1 MNPLTTP
8 VVPAAVLFALAVA
21 LGLAGPAVAS
31 DPTPTRTPTA
41 TPTPTPTPQPRTVA
55 EAARQARAGAAE
67 GATPTRT
74 PIVISN
80 ENLAE
85 LAAKGTLTEV
95 TRISDDSSR
104 RPVSGTETTGAEA
117 ETGRGTTEEDTKK
130 AYWRGRYAGQKE
142 MIEAIKRE
150 IEALDS
156 EIPGLWNQF
165 YAWDDPAYRDGVIK
179 VQLDQKLA
187 RREEL
192 AKQLPEEE
200 AKLPEILNDARRDG
214 ALPGW
219 FRDIK

>member
-1 MNPLTTP
+1 MKRPTALAAPARMILALALTLG
-8 VVPAAVLFALAVA
+8 VSGPAASA
-21 LGLAGPAVAS
+21 
-31 DPTPTRTPTA
+31 DPTPTPTPTA
-41 TPTPTPTPQPRTVA
+41 TPTPTVPPQTVA
-55 EAARQARAGAAE
+55 EAARQARAGAGQ

-95 TRISDDSSR
+95 TGTSSDASAR
-104 RPVSGTETTGAEA
+104 RPVSAPGADA
-117 ETGRGTTEEDTKK
+117 GPDADGAAVTEEETKR
-130 AYWRGRYAGQKE
+130 AYWRSRYKGQKDL
-142 MIEAIKRE
+142 IESIKGE
-150 IEALDS
+150 IEALDT

-179 VQLDQKLA
+179 VRLDEALA

-192 AKQLPEEE
+192 ARQLPEEE
-200 AKLPEILNDARRDG
+200 AKLPDILNEARRDG

-219 FRDIK
+219 FRDLK